1 MARFAQALS
10 ADSAHLS
17 RLNDSELRAWERL
30 CKGPLDLEAAN
41 MDDRDLAR
49 AIARLERK
57 GLAIYTG
64 TRDAPNGPPR
74 ELLDAADRA
83 EAAQGH

>member
-1 MARFAQALS
+1 MSSNIMLIGFAVLAVGMTAYAFGFLRHRPAAMAFALGSAILAL
-10 ADSAHLS
+10 
-17 RLNDSELRAWERL
+17 
-30 CKGPLDLEAAN
+30 
-41 MDDRDLAR
+41 
-49 AIARLERK
+49 